1 MAASNLKVPALLANV
16 LALLALTMPASQVL
30 AKPKPAPEAIALD
43 AQSFEMD
50 LRNNNIVYHK
60 VRIAQG
66 ATVVSADIGS
76 ATKQAAGPNFDNS
89 LWIFRG
95 NVKITMD
102 DGELTSDDAEINF
115 AKNALAKAVVNGN
128 QAAFEQRVEKTG
140 KVAHGRADTID
151 YDARKGVV
159 RLSKNA
165 WLSDGQTEIRGESL
179 KYDVLAQSIVA
190 ESSEQ
195 GSQRVHIII
204 TPPPSKP

>member
-1 MAASNLKVPALLANV
+1 MAASSLKFILT
-16 LALLALTMPASQVL
+16 LLALTMPVSQVL
-30 AKPKPAPEAIALD
+30 AKPKPAQEAIALD

-76 ATKQAAGPNFDNS
+76 ATKQASGPNFDNS

-115 AKNALAKAVVNGN
+115 AKKALAKAVVNGN

>member
-1 MAASNLKVPALLANV
+1 MAISNPNA
-16 LALLALTMPASQVL
+16 LALLALMMPAAQVHAAAQPPVQQTIDL
-30 AKPKPAPEAIALD
+30 V
-43 AQSFEMD
+43 AQSSEID
-50 LRNNNIVYHK
+50 LRNDNALFRK

-66 ATVVSADIGS
+66 ATTVTADLGS
-76 ATKQAAGPNFDNS
+76 ATKQATGLNFDNS
-89 LWIFRG
+89 LWVFRG
-95 NVKITMD
+95 NVRITVD

-115 AKNALAKAVVNGN
+115 AKKALAKAVVNGKP
-128 QAAFEQRVEKTG
+128 AAFEQRVAKTG

>member
-1 MAASNLKVPALLANV
+1 MAISNPRSLS
-16 LALLALTMPASQVL
+16 LALLALTMPAAQVHAAAQPPVQQTIDL
-30 AKPKPAPEAIALD
+30 V
-43 AQSFEMD
+43 AQSSELD
-50 LRNNNIVYHK
+50 LRNDNALFRK

-66 ATVVSADIGS
+66 ATTVTADLGS
-76 ATKQAAGPNFDNS
+76 ATKQATGLNFDNS
-89 LWIFRG
+89 LWVFRG
-95 NVKITMD
+95 NVRITMD

-115 AKNALAKAVVNGN
+115 AKKALAKAVVNGKP
-128 QAAFEQRVEKTG
+128 AAFEQRVAKTG

-190 ESSEQ
+190 EGAEQ
-195 GSQRVHIII
+195 GSQRVHIVI

>member
-1 MAASNLKVPALLANV
+1 MAASNLKVLALLARV

-30 AKPKPAPEAIALD
+30 SKPKPAQEAIALD

-115 AKNALAKAVVNGN
+115 AKKTLAKAVVNGN

-151 YDARKGVV
+151 YDAHKGVV

-204 TPPPSKP
+204 APPPSKP

>member
-1 MAASNLKVPALLANV
+1 MAISNPRRQASKA
-16 LALLALTMPASQVL
+16 LALLALTMPAAQVH
-30 AKPKPAPEAIALD
+30 AAAQPPAQQTIDLV
-43 AQSFEMD
+43 AQSSELD
-50 LRNNNIVYHK
+50 LRNDNALFRK

-66 ATVVSADIGS
+66 ATTVTADLGS
-76 ATKQAAGPNFDNS
+76 ATKQATGLNFDNS
-89 LWIFRG
+89 LWVFRG
-95 NVKITMD
+95 NVRITMD

-115 AKNALAKAVVNGN
+115 AKKALAKAVVNGKP
-128 QAAFEQRVEKTG
+128 AAFEQRVAKTG

-190 ESSEQ
+190 EGAEQ
-195 GSQRVHIII
+195 GSQRVHIVI

>member
-1 MAASNLKVPALLANV
+1 MAISNPRA
-16 LALLALTMPASQVL
+16 LALLALTMPAAQVHAAAQPPVQQTIDL
-30 AKPKPAPEAIALD
+30 V
-43 AQSFEMD
+43 AQSSELD
-50 LRNNNIVYHK
+50 LRNDNALFRK

-66 ATVVSADIGS
+66 ATTVTADLGS
-76 ATKQAAGPNFDNS
+76 ATKQATGLNFDNS
-89 LWIFRG
+89 LWVFRG
-95 NVKITMD
+95 NVRITMD

-115 AKNALAKAVVNGN
+115 AKKALAKAVVNGKP
-128 QAAFEQRVEKTG
+128 AAFEQRVAKTG

-179 KYDVLAQSIVA
+179 KYDVLAQSIAA

>member
-1 MAASNLKVPALLANV
+1 MAAFSPKALT
-16 LALLALTMPASQVL
+16 LLVLTMPACQVL
-30 AKPKPAPEAIALD
+30 AAAPKPAPEAIALD

-60 VRIAQG
+60 VHIAQG
-66 ATVVSADIGS
+66 ATIVSADLGS
-76 ATKQAAGPNFDNS
+76 ATKQASGPDFDNS

-95 NVKITMD
+95 NVKISMD

-115 AKNALAKAVVNGN
+115 AKKALAKAVVNGKP
-128 QAAFEQRVEKTG
+128 AAFEQRVAKTG

-190 ESSEQ
+190 EGAEQ

>member
-1 MAASNLKVPALLANV
+1 MAASSLKVILT
-16 LALLALTMPASQVL
+16 LLALTMPVSQVL
-30 AKPKPAPEAIALD
+30 AKPKPAQEAIALD

-76 ATKQAAGPNFDNS
+76 ATKQASGPNFDNS

-115 AKNALAKAVVNGN
+115 AKKALAKAVVNGN
-128 QAAFEQRVEKTG
+128 QAEFEQRVEKTG

>member
-1 MAASNLKVPALLANV
+1 
-16 LALLALTMPASQVL
+16 MPAAQVQAAAQPPVQQTIDL
-30 AKPKPAPEAIALD
+30 V
-43 AQSFEMD
+43 AQSSELD
-50 LRNNNIVYHK
+50 LRNDNALFRK

-66 ATVVSADIGS
+66 STTVTADLGS
-76 ATKQAAGPNFDNS
+76 ATKQATGLNFDNS
-89 LWIFRG
+89 LWVFRG
-95 NVKITMD
+95 NVRITMD

-115 AKNALAKAVVNGN
+115 AKKALAKAVVNGKP
-128 QAAFEQRVEKTG
+128 AAFEQRVAKTG

-190 ESSEQ
+190 EGAEQ
-195 GSQRVHIII
+195 GSQRVHIVI

>member
-1 MAASNLKVPALLANV
+1 MAISNRRSLS
-16 LALLALTMPASQVL
+16 LALLALTMPAAQVR
-30 AKPKPAPEAIALD
+30 AAAQPPAQQTIDLV
-43 AQSFEMD
+43 AQSSELD
-50 LRNNNIVYHK
+50 LRNDNALFRK

-66 ATVVSADIGS
+66 ATTVTADLGS
-76 ATKQAAGPNFDNS
+76 ATKQATGLNFDNS
-89 LWIFRG
+89 LWVFRG
-95 NVKITMD
+95 NVRITMD

-115 AKNALAKAVVNGN
+115 AKKALAKAVVNGKP
-128 QAAFEQRVEKTG
+128 AAFEQRVAKTG

-190 ESSEQ
+190 ESAEQ
-195 GSQRVHIII
+195 GSQRVHIVI

>member
-1 MAASNLKVPALLANV
+1 MAISNPRTLAL
-16 LALLALTMPASQVL
+16 LALLALTMPAAQLHAAAQPPVQQTIDL
-30 AKPKPAPEAIALD
+30 V
-43 AQSFEMD
+43 AQSSELD
-50 LRNNNIVYHK
+50 LRNDNALFRK

-66 ATVVSADIGS
+66 ATTVTADLGS
-76 ATKQAAGPNFDNS
+76 ATRQATGLNFDNS
-89 LWIFRG
+89 LWVFRG
-95 NVKITMD
+95 NVRITMD

-115 AKNALAKAVVNGN
+115 AKKALAKAVVNGKP
-128 QAAFEQRVEKTG
+128 AAFEQRVAKTG

-190 ESSEQ
+190 ESADQ
-195 GSQRVHIII
+195 GSQRVHIVI

>member
-1 MAASNLKVPALLANV
+1 MAISNLRAF
-16 LALLALTMPASQVL
+16 ALLALNLSAAQVHAAAQPPVQQTIDL
-30 AKPKPAPEAIALD
+30 V
-43 AQSFEMD
+43 AQSSELD
-50 LRNNNIVYHK
+50 LRNDNALFRK

-66 ATVVSADIGS
+66 ATTVTADLGS
-76 ATKQAAGPNFDNS
+76 ATKQATGLNFDNS
-89 LWIFRG
+89 LWVFRG
-95 NVKITMD
+95 NVRITMD

-115 AKNALAKAVVNGN
+115 AKKALAKAVVNGKP
-128 QAAFEQRVEKTG
+128 AAFEQRVAKTG

-190 ESSEQ
+190 EGAEQ
-195 GSQRVHIII
+195 GSQRVHIVI

>member
-1 MAASNLKVPALLANV
+1 MAASSPRSLSKLLT
-16 LALLALTMPASQVL
+16 LLALTIPASQVL
-30 AKPKPAPEAIALD
+30 AKPKQPPEAIALD

-66 ATVVSADIGS
+66 ATVVSADVGS
-76 ATKQAAGPNFDNS
+76 ATKQASGPNFDNS

-115 AKNALAKAVVNGN
+115 AKKSLAKAVVNGK

-151 YDARKGVV
+151 YDAHKGVV

-190 ESSEQ
+190 EGSEQ

>member
-1 MAASNLKVPALLANV
+1 MAISNPRSLS
-16 LALLALTMPASQVL
+16 LALLALTMPAAQVH
-30 AKPKPAPEAIALD
+30 AATQPPAQQTIDLV
-43 AQSFEMD
+43 AQSSELD
-50 LRNNNIVYHK
+50 LRNDNALFRK

-66 ATVVSADIGS
+66 ATTVTADLGS
-76 ATKQAAGPNFDNS
+76 ATKQATGLNFDNS
-89 LWIFRG
+89 LWVFRG
-95 NVKITMD
+95 NVRITMD

-115 AKNALAKAVVNGN
+115 AKKALAKAVVNGKP
-128 QAAFEQRVEKTG
+128 AAFEQRVAKTG

-190 ESSEQ
+190 EGAEQ
-195 GSQRVHIII
+195 GSQRVHIVI

>member
-1 MAASNLKVPALLANV
+1 MAVSNLKSLAKS
-16 LALLALTMPASQVL
+16 LALLAFMMSASEVHG
-30 AKPKPAPEAIALD
+30 ATAPQQAIALD
-43 AQSFEMD
+43 AQSSELD
-50 LRNNNIVYHK
+50 LRSNNVVFRK
-60 VRIAQG
+60 VHIAQG
-66 ATVVSADIGS
+66 ATTVSADMGS
-76 ATKQAAGPNFDNS
+76 ATKQATGLDFDNS

-95 NVKITMD
+95 NVKISMN

-115 AKNALAKAVVNGN
+115 AKKALAKAVVNGKP
-128 QAAFEQRVEKTG
+128 AAFEQRVAKTG

>member
-1 MAASNLKVPALLANV
+1 MAISNPKA
-16 LALLALTMPASQVL
+16 LALLALMMPAAQVHAAAQPPVQQTIDL
-30 AKPKPAPEAIALD
+30 V
-43 AQSFEMD
+43 AQSSEID
-50 LRNNNIVYHK
+50 LRNDNALFRK

-66 ATVVSADIGS
+66 ATTVTADLGS
-76 ATKQAAGPNFDNS
+76 ATKQATGLNFDNS
-89 LWIFRG
+89 LWVFRG
-95 NVKITMD
+95 NVRITVD

-115 AKNALAKAVVNGN
+115 AKKALAKAVVNGKP
-128 QAAFEQRVEKTG
+128 AAFEQRVAKTG

>member
-1 MAASNLKVPALLANV
+1 MAVFNPRSLSQS
-16 LALLALTMPASQVL
+16 LALIALAMGAAQGHTATVPQQTIS
-30 AKPKPAPEAIALD
+30 LD
-43 AQSFEMD
+43 AQSSELD
-50 LRNNNIVYHK
+50 LRGNNVVFRK
-60 VRIAQG
+60 VHISQG
-66 ATVVSADIGS
+66 ATTVSADLGS
-76 ATKQAAGPNFDNS
+76 ATKQATGLDFDNS

-115 AKNALAKAVVNGN
+115 AKKALAKAVVNGN
-128 QAAFEQRVEKTG
+128 PAAFEQRVAKTG

-190 ESSEQ
+190 EGAEQ
-195 GSQRVHIII
+195 GSQRVHIVI